1 MKLVYL
7 SDQGLGNI
15 SIRNHLINIQA
26 VRTAL
31 LLQQVLTS
39 AAVVWGS
46 VGLTLT
52 LTLTY
57 THAHTSTHS
66 HLFTPPHTYIHTRT
80 STHLY
85 AHTYTHSH
93 LFTPP
98 TLIYTLALLH
108 TYTLTLIH
116 SHTHTGCLHFSK
128 ASLTKEGGGPEK
140 TANSCSRPNASTLLD
155 TLEQDKLNV
164 PRCVW

>member
-15 SIRNHLINIQA
+15 SVRNHLINIQA

-66 HLFTPPHTYIHTRT
+66 HSHSLIHTLTLLHTHTY
-80 STHLY
+80 
-85 AHTYTHSH
+85 SH
-93 LFTPP
+93 PP

>member
-15 SIRNHLINIQA
+15 SVRNHLINIQA

-57 THAHTSTHS
+57 THAHTS
-66 HLFTPPHTYIHTRT
+66 
-80 STHLY
+80 
-85 AHTYTHSH
+85 THSH